1 METTKNRIVINS
13 TCKIFS
19 SAKVSKL
26 APSDI
31 TAEAEIQISGREDGS
46 LNHDE
51 ARTVAVEESID
62 SVMDRIQTITLDQFC
77 EDEGIEKLG
86 FIKCD
91 VEGCEIAVFSGGEE
105 LLRFCHPTILL

>member
-26 APSDI
+26 APSDT

-46 LNHDE
+46 LNHDD

-77 EDEGIEKLG
+77 EDEGIEKVG

-91 VEGCEIAVFSGGEE
+91 VEGCEITVFSGGEE
-105 LLRFCHPTILL
+105 LLRFCHPPILL